1 MLSLEHLEN
10 DFACYDFA
18 QFRYHWYAMIGKC
31 FREDT
36 CYDVVSCD
44 VLYLIVSKLR
54 IMTLF
59 L

>member
-1 MLSLEHLEN
+1 MLNLEN
-10 DFACYDFA
+10 DFARIR
-18 QFRYHWYAMIGKC
+18 FRYYWYAMIGKC
-31 FREDT
+31 LQEDT

-44 VLYLIVSKLR
+44 VLYLIVSMIR